1 MRWRNHEEKIGVPV
15 EKGSAKVADLARP
28 VLVSQFGKHKAA
40 EILDA
45 MRTYDAR
52 SQAEIPRF
60 KSRVNRTML
69 GIAVETLPLYQAL
82 LQVSPQDEA
91 LNVIRATIPA
101 WMDAQFALWGTRKVY
116 RSRGLMRC
124 LRRLMA
130 WEVNRADDP
139 DGWYYEMLHMEL
151 GR

>member
-28 VLVSQFGKHKAA
+28 VLVSQ
-40 EILDA
+40 L
-45 MRTYDAR
+45 
-52 SQAEIPRF
+52 
-60 KSRVNRTML
+60 
-69 GIAVETLPLYQAL
+69 
-82 LQVSPQDEA
+82 
-91 LNVIRATIPA
+91 
-101 WMDAQFALWGTRKVY
+101 GTRKVY